1 MDYTCF
7 KDGKNQAR
15 QLFRGESVTVIGAS
29 NKRGHLLIK
38 YKESQYHIPFQILE
52 LPSQSAPSHLDIHMD
67 SAASSVS
74 APVKRSALK
83 SA

>member
-15 QLFRGESVTVIGAS
+15 QLFRGESVTVLRAS
-29 NKRGHLLIK
+29 NKRGHLLVE

-52 LPSQSAPSHLDIHMD
+52 LPSTTAGSYVHMD

-74 APVKRSALK
+74 GVVKRNAVK